1 MWKNYLLVIAIIMLM
16 ACKAVNTTKKVI
28 TTLPDG
34 RVVVEEASHVDN
46 SFTLGFSEGEG
57 KTLVGGNLLD
67 LSVSGI
73 GK

>member
-1 MWKNYLLVIAIIMLM
+1 MWKNYLLVIVIIMLA
-16 ACKAVNTTKKVI
+16 ACKSVHTSKKLT

-34 RVVVEEASHVDN
+34 KVVVEEATHVDE